1 MHRRCRLCS
10 SIHLR
15 GTRSR
20 PRGWLGCSHTCLNK
34 LGLRV
39 GRRVGPRVSP
49 GRRRTCAARRSG
61 EAGNG
66 GVCGGPPD
74 RQQCPATSRH
84 GHGRRAT
91 LRALSSACSRLQV
104 PRRAAVVASRHRP
117 EISTAPGADKLVRL
131 HTLGEGSE
139 GAPRTPRACQ
149 RGEQWRCDHRGVAN
163 SRRVGKSSVN
173 PLSLTLDLPAGPGCE
188 GGGIQGPTPEL

>member
-1 MHRRCRLCS
+1 MAWLQP
-10 SIHLR
+10 HLFEQV
-15 GTRSR
+15 GVEGWAKSR
-20 PRGWLGCSHTCLNK
+20 ATCLAW
-34 LGLRV
+34 R
-39 GRRVGPRVSP
+39 
-49 GRRRTCAARRSG
+49 RRRTCAARRSG

-163 SRRVGKSSVN
+163 SRRVGKSS
-173 PLSLTLDLPAGPGCE
+173 CE
-188 GGGIQGPTPEL
+188 REFPSYHPPPWKRRTTEHVKGDYRNRNTFKGITCV